1 MTALSPAASRAMP
14 KVLLHDHLDGG
25 VRPRT
30 IVELA
35 AETGYGGLPTT
46 DPDEL
51 QAWMTRGAD
60 RKDLV
65 LYLET
70 FAHTIGV
77 MQTPEALAR
86 VARECAEDLAD
97 DGVVYAEIRYAPEQ
111 HLTRGLT
118 LDEVVAAVTAGFE
131 EGSGDRIV
139 VRTLID
145 AMRTGTTSEE
155 VARLAVR
162 SGAQGVVGF
171 DLAGAEAGY
180 PPRDFAAALAICR
193 DAGLPLTIHAGEA
206 FGPASIDDALDQGAL
221 RIGHGVH
228 IADDIAADGTLG
240 PVARRVLDGADPAR
254 ALPHLERALGRR
266 GLGRGPPDRPV
277 APGGVRRDGE
287 HRQPLDVLDHA
298 LGRMVR
304 ARRGLRLVARG
315 RRGRSPA
322 VPSTRRSCHR
332 RSAHRCT
339 TASETGSRR
348 SAEPGLRAGAP
359 GSTMPPPVPREG
371 SSCVEP
377 SPSCPASS
385 SWSG

>member
-1 MTALSPAASRAMP
+1 VSALSPAASRAMP

-86 VARECAEDLAD
+86 VARECADDLAD

-111 HLTRGLT
+111 HITRGLT

-131 EGSGDRIV
+131 EGSGDRVV
-139 VRTLID
+139 VRTLLD
-145 AMRTGTTSEE
+145 AMRTGTSSVE

-180 PPRDFAAALAICR
+180 PPRDFAAALEICR

-228 IADDIAADGTLG
+228 IADDIDADGTLG
-240 PVARRVLDGADPAR
+240 PVAQRVLDGAIPLELCPTSNVHSGAVASVADHPIDRLRRMGFAVTVNTDNRLMSSITPSAEWSGLGDAFGWSLDDAETITRR
-254 ALPHLERALGRR
+254 ALDAAFLPAEERGALR
-266 GLGRGPPDRPV
+266 DRV
-277 APGGVRRDGE
+277 RDGFA
-287 HRQPLDVLDHA
+287 A
-298 LGRMVR
+298 LR
-304 ARRGLRLVARG
+304 
-315 RRGRSPA
+315 
-322 VPSTRRSCHR
+322 
-332 RSAHRCT
+332 
-339 TASETGSRR
+339 
-348 SAEPGLRAGAP
+348 
-359 GSTMPPPVPREG
+359 
-371 SSCVEP
+371 
-377 SPSCPASS
+377 
-385 SWSG
+385 

>member
-1 MTALSPAASRAMP
+1 MSALSSAVSRAMP

-25 VRPRT
+25 VRSRT
-30 IVELA
+30 IIELA
-35 AETGYGGLPTT
+35 AETGYGALPTT

-51 QAWMTRGAD
+51 QTWMTRGAD

-111 HLTRGLT
+111 HLTRGLS

-145 AMRTGTTSEE
+145 AMRTGTSSEE

-193 DAGLPLTIHAGEA
+193 DAGVPLTIHAGEA

-240 PVARRVLDGADPAR
+240 PVARRVLDGAVPLELCPTSNVHSGAVASVADHPIDRLRRMGFAVTVNTDNRLMSSITPSAEWSGLGDAFGWSLDDAETIIRR
-254 ALPHLERALGRR
+254 ALDAAFLPPGERASLH
-266 GLGRGPPDRPV
+266 DRV
-277 APGGVRRDGE
+277 RDGFA
-287 HRQPLDVLDHA
+287 A
-298 LGRMVR
+298 LR
-304 ARRGLRLVARG
+304 
-315 RRGRSPA
+315 
-322 VPSTRRSCHR
+322 
-332 RSAHRCT
+332 
-339 TASETGSRR
+339 
-348 SAEPGLRAGAP
+348 
-359 GSTMPPPVPREG
+359 
-371 SSCVEP
+371 
-377 SPSCPASS
+377 
-385 SWSG
+385 